1 MIWATKKVCKK
12 IHPKTGHHRHR
23 TNGSLIGYP
32 PTLSISL
39 SLRFHSAKK
48 AQLPEISSLRSVDRM
63 ATATEIKP
71 RDIALWGRS
80 VEGNDTSFA
89 AGLWRRRI
97 RRGCPKLVSLEEI
110 KLKIH
115 FFARR
120 FRGKRRRE
128 RCHSALF
135 LFYSIMFKMT
145 ARACPRCTP
154 NTIRYGIVCFGIAS
168 FIKKYFASFCTKNAQ
183 LFFCDILL

>member
-1 MIWATKKVCKK
+1 MKKNFRDDLSDQKSVQEN
-12 IHPKTGHHRHR
+12 PSQ
-23 TNGSLIGYP
+23 NWP
-32 PTLSISL
+32 PSPSHQRKLNWISSHSL
-39 SLRFHSAKK
+39 SLKLNFLKFP
-48 AQLPEISSLRSVDRM
+48 LSVQS
-63 ATATEIKP
+63 TGWP
-71 RDIALWGRS
+71 RPRKLNRVTSHFGGVRWG
-80 VEGNDTSFA
+80 ENDTSFA

-145 ARACPRCTP
+145 ARACPRYTP

-183 LFFCDILL
+183 LFFCVILL